1 MHEDGAVTHGNDRAA
16 HERAGEALSWL
27 DAVWPC
33 ELSCFVVVDLDDY
46 ARAHGI
52 THPDER
58 TGLKEHIHEVRGG
71 ASGRGRNP
79 RSTHV
84 GVEVSVACGCASH
97 DLSIFAARIREQPG

>member
-1 MHEDGAVTHGNDRAA
+1 MHGN
-16 HERAGEALSWL
+16 ERAGEALSWL

-71 ASGRGRNP
+71 RIGPRAEPSEYTRRRRGLRCL
-79 RSTHV
+79 R
-84 GVEVSVACGCASH
+84 
-97 DLSIFAARIREQPG
+97 LREP

>member
-1 MHEDGAVTHGNDRAA
+1 MTHGNDRAA

-33 ELSCFVVVDLDDY
+33 ELPCFVVVDLDDY

-71 ASGRGRNP
+71 RIGPWAEPSEYTRRRRGLRCL
-79 RSTHV
+79 R
-84 GVEVSVACGCASH
+84 
-97 DLSIFAARIREQPG
+97 LREP

>member
-1 MHEDGAVTHGNDRAA
+1 MTHGNDRAA

-71 ASGRGRNP
+71 AHRAAGGTLGVHTSAS
-79 RSTHV
+79 RSPLP
-84 GVEVSVACGCASH
+84 A
-97 DLSIFAARIREQPG
+97 AARAMT